1 MLSPA
6 SPYNFGALF
15 PPEYL
20 SPIRSGRSKLV
31 LAVDATYR
39 DADGHLRCYEMQ
51 YAYVAFLDKYDPDG
65 GGSDCKDGMARYNPE
80 ATWEK
85 ITAGGK
91 N

>member
-1 MLSPA
+1 
-6 SPYNFGALF
+6 
-15 PPEYL
+15 
-20 SPIRSGRSKLV
+20 
-31 LAVDATYR
+31 
-39 DADGHLRCYEMQ
+39 MQ